1 MDLTRLKALIDLV
14 SQSTVSELEIT
25 EGGVRV
31 RIVKSAATTQPRACN
46 ELVEPQALSAQAQ
59 RATFEAATKVPRDAR
74 DDDGAV
80 TPGTRTGPHAVTS
93 PSFGIF
99 HRAQS
104 PESPPYVQVGSQVQ
118 AGDTLCLI
126 EAMKSFSAI
135 AADRNGTVSAI
146 LVENGQEV
154 EPGQVLIQIGA

>member
-25 EGGVRV
+25 EGGERV
-31 RIVKSAATTQPRACN
+31 RITKSPAIAVSQPRLTDVAKGVPAAQT
-46 ELVEPQALSAQAQ
+46 LPARPPAEP
-59 RATFEAATKVPRDAR
+59 
-74 DDDGAV
+74 
-80 TPGTRTGPHAVTS
+80 RTSPHAVTS
-93 PSFGIF
+93 PTFGIF

-104 PESPPYVQVGSQVQ
+104 PESSPYVQVGSPVRT
-118 AGDTLCLI
+118 GDTLCLI

-135 AADRNGTVSAI
+135 AADRNGTVAAI